1 MIALLLHLPHG
12 GAASFAP
19 LGSGPVHTVAQQQ
32 IDHVRRQA
40 QIVVQP
46 CQYLQVCGA
55 QLFAQLLLR
64 LGDQQAE
71 ALVVRQQGGDVLCGV
86 NGLFR
91 RRFGAGR
98 LGPRQESQL
107 LQYPLR
113 CVQPQAAH
121 GGQHLFQLLRRYAAA
136 EPLQRQIQQGGI
148 ALPAAQQA
156 LHCGGG
162 QRDILLS
169 APQDITAHGS
179 GLPFL
184 SAPYFT

>member
-1 MIALLLHLPHG
+1 MSSA
-12 GAASFAP
+12 
-19 LGSGPVHTVAQQQ
+19 
-32 IDHVRRQA
+32 
-40 QIVVQP
+40 
-46 CQYLQVCGA
+46 
-55 QLFAQLLLR
+55 
-64 LGDQQAE
+64 
-71 ALVVRQQGGDVLCGV
+71 
-86 NGLFR
+86 
-91 RRFGAGR
+91 
-98 LGPRQESQL
+98 SQL

-169 APQDITAHGS
+169 APQDITAHGF